1 MAPRKATRSPKAV
14 ISVKG
19 HDYTVQTGNTGLTLA
34 LAQSVA
40 ADVMSGKTLT
50 GALRDRKL
58 TKSVYFKWMSQ
69 FDWLRALMNE
79 AHEFRADTMADEIID
94 IADDR
99 SQDMYHDEHHGTDKP
114 NMAAVARAKLRVET
128 RKHLMGKFN
137 PRKYAEKHL
146 ALEEGLGGLQISWG
160 GGHGVARITQR
171 QLKQIEQTGAIAPL
185 SGTAKPPQI
194 IEGEL
199 VHRGDDE

>member
-1 MAPRKATRSPKAV
+1 MAASRKAKAV
-14 ISVKG
+14 ITVKG
-19 HDYTVQTGNTGLTLA
+19 HDYRVEVGNTALTLA
-34 LAQSVA
+34 LAQAVA
-40 ADVMSGKTLT
+40 ADVMSGTTLT
-50 GALRDRKL
+50 GSLRQRKI
-58 TKSVYFKWMSQ
+58 TKSLYFKWMSQ

-79 AHEFRADTMADEIID
+79 AHEFRADSMADELIE

-99 SQDMYHDEHHGTDKP
+99 SQDMYLDTHHGTEKP
-114 NMAAVARAKLRVET
+114 NMAAVARSKLRVET

-160 GGHGVARITQR
+160 GGHGVARITPR
-171 QLKQIEQTGAIAPL
+171 QLQQIDMTGAISQPGAP
-185 SGTAKPPQI
+185 KV

-199 VHRGDDE
+199 VSRNGSEGEHEG

>member
-19 HDYTVQTGNTGLTLA
+19 HEYRVELGNTGLTLA
-34 LAQSVA
+34 LAQAVA
-40 ADVMSGKTLT
+40 ADVISGSTLTKTLK
-50 GALRDRKL
+50 DRKL
-58 TKSVYFKWMSQ
+58 AKSVFFKWMAQ

-79 AHEFRADTMADEIID
+79 ALEFRADTMADEIIE

-114 NMAAVARAKLRVET
+114 NMAAVARSKLRVET

-171 QLKQIEQTGAIAPL
+171 QLKQIEQTGAI
-185 SGTAKPPQI
+185 GTARPPQV

-199 VHRGDDE
+199 VHRNGEDEA